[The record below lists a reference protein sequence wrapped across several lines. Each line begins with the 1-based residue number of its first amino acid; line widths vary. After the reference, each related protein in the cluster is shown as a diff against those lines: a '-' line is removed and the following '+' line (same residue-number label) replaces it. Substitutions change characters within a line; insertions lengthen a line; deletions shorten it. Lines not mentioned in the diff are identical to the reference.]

1 MSDPFPTYRI
11 MESKRSVYLREGN
24 LWHVTRVSRKSFW
37 YQTGLGN
44 VLSGLCHCPETKL
57 PDIQTG
63 LYRGLQYR
71 GFTIASACNKVL
83 RKKFLKPR
91 TIGLIPDCEY
101 SCNNKYSKKA
111 LMWLLHMEHTGG
123 CRIIHARNGREYRPP
138 EIPNY
143 SVDVY
148 CPETIIIYEF
158 FVVFIMGIPVNRF
171 EISKRWVAIH

>member
-1 MSDPFPTYRI
+1 
-11 MESKRSVYLREGN
+11 
-24 LWHVTRVSRKSFW
+24 
-37 YQTGLGN
+37 
-44 VLSGLCHCPETKL
+44 
-57 PDIQTG
+57 
-63 LYRGLQYR
+63 
-71 GFTIASACNKVL
+71 
-83 RKKFLKPR
+83 
-91 TIGLIPDCEY
+91 
-101 SCNNKYSKKA
+101 
-111 LMWLLHMEHTGG
+111 MWLLHMEHTGG